1 MTVGRVI
8 SFKEVLA
15 FFRNDFITRVII
27 IGGRVRQA
35 ALEKTPDKMRSQH
48 QAVQL

>member
-1 MTVGRVI
+1 MIVRRVI
-8 SFKEVLA
+8 SFDEVLA

-35 ALEKTPDKMRSQH
+35 ALKKTLDKMRSQH
-48 QAVQL
+48 QAVKL